1 VSNRLTK
8 QEYTLKFLE
17 LLDTPPTEENIKKY
31 NLFWWYNVRGSSGL
45 RLTKPGYLTI
55 TKELDLKEYK
65 FNVSVGDIKGQS
77 RLYLDLDKF
86 MPNPYYIHTERRGKL
101 RKLMHISIFDEKLAM
116 TLHLSDYNLGK
127 YLNNAKIAYSS
138 DL

>member
-1 VSNRLTK
+1 MSNRLTK

-65 FNVSVGDIKGQS
+65 FNVSVDDIKGQS

-101 RKLMHISIFDEKLAM
+101 RKLMYISIFDEKLAM

-138 DL
+138 DF

>member
-1 VSNRLTK
+1 MSNRLTK

-65 FNVSVGDIKGQS
+65 FNVSVGDIKGKS

-138 DL
+138 DF

>member
-1 VSNRLTK
+1 MSNRLTK